1 MRGGQGVNAAMQLS
15 YRSDQASAGHD
26 RTRQDMDSPI
36 QDAEVV
42 RRGAELAELGRQLA
56 RLGLSPEKVLTFTGA
71 LSLGD
76 LSRAIDDTARRAS
89 KLPRPRGLGA
99 LIALLCCGLAQ
110 SAAELEAVLGAPALA
125 LLEAVGV
132 LERAGADL
140 VPRLALVPAQR
151 RLGARAGGA
160 VGPVVLV
167 AHDLH
172 RLRFESLAV
181 MAPDLSS
188 ELMLRASIT
197 RAGSWLD
204 VGTGSGVVALAAAL
218 RGTPRVIAADLNP
231 RAGAFVRLGAALNGV
246 AGAVTALESDLMQA
260 VPPGRHDVIT
270 FNSPL
275 LFGMG
280 DLLWRNTAEGPA
292 LLRRFFDDLAPR
304 LAGEALIHAQLPHDE
319 RVLPARVPMTDPAR
333 FHGLSLRYELGE
345 EWAQGLLWLTPAG
358 GGRAIWVE
366 ELHEPTPEQLF
377 LDREQLEIALARNEM
392 RSPVAT

>member
-1 MRGGQGVNAAMQLS
+1 MA
-15 YRSDQASAGHD
+15 
-26 RTRQDMDSPI
+26 
-36 QDAEVV
+36 
-42 RRGAELAELGRQLA
+42 RRGAELAELGRLLA
-56 RLGLSPEKVLTFTGA
+56 RAGLTPEKVLTFTGA
-71 LSLGD
+71 VSLGD
-76 LSRAIDDTARRAS
+76 LSRAIDDTGRRAS

-99 LIALLCCGLAQ
+99 LIALLCCGLPQ
-110 SAAELEAVLGAPALA
+110 LVTELENLLGAPALA

-132 LERAGADL
+132 LERVGAEL
-140 VPRLALVPAQR
+140 SPRLALVPAQR
-151 RLGARAGGA
+151 RLGPREGRG
-160 VGPVVLV
+160 VGPVVLI

-188 ELMLRASIT
+188 ELILRASAA
-197 RAGSWLD
+197 RADSWLD
-204 VGTGSGVVALAAAL
+204 VGTGSGLVALAAAL

-231 RAGAFVRLGAALNGV
+231 RVPPFVRLGAALNGV
-246 AGAVTALESDLMQA
+246 AGAVTALESDLMHA
-260 VPPGRHDVIT
+260 VPPGSHDVIT

-319 RVLPARVPMTDPAR
+319 RVLPARVPMSEPGR

-345 EWAQGLLWLTPAG
+345 EWAQGLLWLAPAR
-358 GGRAIWVE
+358 GGRALWVE

-377 LDREQLEIALARNEM
+377 LDREQLELALARNEM
-392 RSPVAT
+392 RSPLAT

>member
-1 MRGGQGVNAAMQLS
+1 MRGGQGVNAALQLS
-15 YRSDQASAGHD
+15 YRSD
-26 RTRQDMDSPI
+26 QDMDSPI
-36 QDAEVV
+36 QDAEVA
-42 RRGAELAELGRQLA
+42 RRGAELAELGRLLA
-56 RLGLSPEKVLTFTGA
+56 RLGLSAEKVLTFTGA

-76 LSRAIDDTARRAS
+76 LSRAIDDTARRAG

-99 LIALLCCGLAQ
+99 LIALLCCGLPQ
-110 SAAELEAVLGAPALA
+110 LVTELEGLLGAPALA

-151 RLGARAGGA
+151 RLGPRAGHG
-160 VGPVVLV
+160 VGPVVLL

-188 ELMLRASIT
+188 ELMLRASLV

-204 VGTGSGVVALAAAL
+204 IGTGSGVVALSAAV
-218 RGTPRVIAADLNP
+218 RGTPRVIAADVNP
-231 RAGAFVRLGAALNGV
+231 RVPAFVRLGAALNGV
-246 AGAVTALESDLMQA
+246 AEAVTALESDLMHA

-270 FNSPL
+270 FNVPL
-275 LFGMG
+275 LFGEG
-280 DLLWRNTAEGPA
+280 DVLWRNAPEGPG
-292 LLRRFFDDLAPR
+292 LLRRFLADLGPR
-304 LAGEALIHAQLPHDE
+304 LGGEALIHAQLPHDE
-319 RVLPARVPMTDPAR
+319 RVLPLRVPLDNPAS

-345 EWAQGLLWLTPAG
+345 DWAQGLLWLTPAS
-358 GGRAIWVE
+358 GGRALWVE

-377 LDREQLEIALARNEM
+377 LDREQLEIALARSEM
-392 RSPVAT
+392 RSPLAT